1 MKIKHLMGPNTPK
14 RREASNL
21 DRCLREVRPRHDD
34 HLRRT
39 PRTSGTATA
48 MDEVSDSSREDRP
61 EEWLTML
68 RYLGHSAVSGVIGWV
83 ALMAAFEGAYW
94 AQAYLTH
101 LRRDAR

>member
-1 MKIKHLMGPNTPK
+1 
-14 RREASNL
+14 
-21 DRCLREVRPRHDD
+21 
-34 HLRRT
+34 
-39 PRTSGTATA
+39 
-48 MDEVSDSSREDRP
+48 
-61 EEWLTML
+61 ML

>member
-1 MKIKHLMGPNTPK
+1 VRRATWIGAFGKSALAMMTTYGAHRARVGLPPQWMKF
-14 RREASNL
+14 
-21 DRCLREVRPRHDD
+21 
-34 HLRRT
+34 RT
-39 PRTSGTATA
+39 PHART
-48 MDEVSDSSREDRP
+48 DRRS
-61 EEWLTML
+61 LRTML